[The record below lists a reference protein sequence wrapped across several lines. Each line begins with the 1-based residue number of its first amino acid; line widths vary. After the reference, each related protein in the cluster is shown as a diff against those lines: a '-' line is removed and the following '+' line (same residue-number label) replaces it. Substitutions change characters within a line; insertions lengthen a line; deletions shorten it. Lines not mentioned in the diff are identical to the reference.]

1 MRNNGLWFRKCGDKT
16 RKVSKM
22 EASSEIINI
31 VIFLLIIKLVYT
43 KVQKSKTESIIQELV
58 SKIQELTPMKE
69 RSEDNDEL
77 RFSNHTKMIQ
87 NNRKIATLVPECIDS
102 IKENQSIVYDGLSK
116 HNAIVE
122 YLNNEIPVLAN
133 ICVHE
138 SDIVQLSDQLFA
150 INDKYVSDLS
160 QVKENIIQNSVALE
174 EIISQQDLSKQKIG
188 EFISYLKN
196 QMRTFDG
203 HISVIN
209 KKIKEDY

>member
-1 MRNNGLWFRKCGDKT
+1 MTDVVNSPKHYNQGD
-16 RKVSKM
+16 
-22 EASSEIINI
+22 I
-31 VIFLLIIKLVYT
+31 
-43 KVQKSKTESIIQELV
+43 
-58 SKIQELTPMKE
+58 
-69 RSEDNDEL
+69 
-77 RFSNHTKMIQ
+77 
-87 NNRKIATLVPECIDS
+87 ECIDS

-138 SDIVQLSDQLFA
+138 SDIVQLSDQLSA